1 MKSPKRENYMS
12 RKRKKEITLGHF
24 TVQGTTNPYTAARV
38 LQKLMS
44 LERYGLKE
52 AKYRISGKT
61 IIIKPLTRKI

>member
-1 MKSPKRENYMS
+1 MKAPKRENDMYN
-12 RKRKKEITLGHF
+12 KRKKEIILGNF

-38 LQKLMS
+38 LKRLMS

-61 IIIKPLTRKI
+61 IIIKPLTRKV